1 MLGCVNIPIAIV
13 QTYKDGGL
21 PNAKILY
28 LRSHWLF
35 GHAIF
40 EYLCPSLQ
48 MSKTNR
54 DRISRD
60 TVPLSTCSKKRLSE
74 ACSTSLPSCCR
85 GLPFQNSF
93 SAPFQSSFS
102 TPFPKYCRVD
112 ASTPCR
118 HSSRVAALSP
128 AKCWQSPLP
137 NSFSTPLQSAFW
149 APLPN
154 CTF

>member
-1 MLGCVNIPIAIV
+1 MQKFCICVVIDYADTQFSNF
-13 QTYKDGGL
+13 
-21 PNAKILY
+21 KI
-28 LRSHWLF
+28 
-35 GHAIF
+35 
-40 EYLCPSLQ
+40 EYLCPCLQ

-128 AKCWQSPLP
+128 AKCWQSPFP